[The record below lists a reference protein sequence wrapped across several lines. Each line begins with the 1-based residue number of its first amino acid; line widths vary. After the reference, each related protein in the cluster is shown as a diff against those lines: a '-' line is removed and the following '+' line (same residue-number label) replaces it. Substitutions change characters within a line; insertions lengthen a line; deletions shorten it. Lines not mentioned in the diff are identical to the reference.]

1 MKALGMIEVYGYL
14 AAVEALDSALKAANV
29 SRLGVE
35 KVKGGLV
42 TVLVEGDVGAVKA
55 AMDASAA
62 AAERVGTVVS
72 VHVIPRPAD
81 DVKKMLKGPEPDPT
95 PGSEPGRKTAVES
108 GELEQK
114 PAAELKGTERET
126 AAEPGKGEQESAAEP
141 GKAEQEPAAKP
152 EKAER
157 KRAAGPEK
165 PEQESAV
172 RPEELEQESA
182 AGSEEPDGEDLESM
196 SVDKLRRLARELN
209 IPSMTRAEI
218 RYAKKQELIQKITEF
233 RESQKLS

>member
-72 VHVIPRPAD
+72 VHVIPRPAE
-81 DVKKMLKGPEPDPT
+81 DVKRMLKGPEPDPT
-95 PGSEPGRKTAVES
+95 PGRKPAAES
-108 GELEQK
+108 GEPEQK
-114 PAAELKGTERET
+114 PAAELKGTERE
-126 AAEPGKGEQESAAEP
+126 SAAEP
-141 GKAEQEPAAKP
+141 EKAEQ
-152 EKAER
+152 
-157 KRAAGPEK
+157 KRAEESEK

-172 RPEELEQESA
+172 KPEEHEQESAVKPEEHEQESAVKPEGLEQKDA